1 MLIGPILN
9 KIQLLKNLQFVRDNI
24 WVTGDT
30 FRTSFHF
37 LLNSAFLNGCISFN
51 IRPVNTKLENVPNR
65 NVLFLTMWV
74 SCSLSHNKQTRFRPA
89 RFEIRQCQV
98 LNALGNFRQA
108 MRAWSNSTWVD
119 HSIMKFIKNI
129 YKNTKEMV
137 YAEYKGLL
145 YKAVTIIALIMA
157 SRKHAREVRNSFYL
171 V

>member
-1 MLIGPILN
+1 MGYWRHLPDVFSFLIKFCI
-9 KIQLLKNLQFVRDNI
+9 
-24 WVTGDT
+24 
-30 FRTSFHF
+30 
-37 LLNSAFLNGCISFN
+37 LNGCISFN

-74 SCSLSHNKQTRFRPA
+74 SCSLSHNNQTRPRPA

-98 LNALGNFRQA
+98 LNAIGNFRQA

-129 YKNTKEMV
+129 YKNIKEMV